1 MRPGHG
7 SRELDV
13 GLLPPGRWGRKTEG
27 PLFPLLRTLG
37 PRCLLSRFMGSL
49 GRVPARMR
57 GMDPSPQTQC
67 AQQDSTASC
76 GRALPMLPAG
86 RLGWLWGQQPQAER
100 PGLPA
105 PFRKEPPEPTCHLIR
120 RVLGDQQ
127 RYRVSPG
134 GREKELNP
142 PVLCGIPGDFLAAL
156 THLSHPTGGP
166 GSKGSPPQHCH
177 VLSPVWLLT
186 CPLYH
191 GPRGPARPEWP
202 ISASRSLGCPRG

>member
-49 GRVPARMR
+49 GRVPARMS

-142 PVLCGIPGDFLAAL
+142 PSAL
-156 THLSHPTGGP
+156 WNSWGLSCCPHPPFPSDRGPWEQGEPATALPCPVPRVAPHLSPLSWPSGTGTP
-166 GSKGSPPQHCH
+166 RMAD
-177 VLSPVWLLT
+177 LSIT
-186 CPLYH
+186 
-191 GPRGPARPEWP
+191 
-202 ISASRSLGCPRG
+202 